1 MLDKF
6 AEFETDLYNFDKELN
21 QIIQTPAT
29 ENLPTNIIIG
39 QQLIKQN
46 LDIDKLL
53 EQLKAQGEKYIS

>member
-39 QQLIKQN
+39 QQPIKQN

>member
-21 QIIQTPAT
+21 QLIQTPAT

-46 LDIDKLL
+46 LDIKKLL

>member
-29 ENLPTNIIIG
+29 ENLPTNIIIE
-39 QQLIKQN
+39 QQPIKQN